1 MIILIIVIL
10 LLLSACKDWTDA
22 EDWERYEHNTE
33 IRHQELLEAY
43 ERKANK
49 SRVTKASR
57 TRAVKDR
64 NGNTLVEEVVL
75 EGDFDYEG

>member
-22 EDWERYEHNTE
+22 EDWERSERNAE

-43 ERKANK
+43 KKKTKK
-49 SRVTKASR
+49 SGVTKASR
-57 TRAVKDR
+57 TRSIKDR
-64 NGNTLVEEVVL
+64 NGNTLVEEVIL
-75 EGDFDYEG
+75 EGDFDYV

>member
-22 EDWERYEHNTE
+22 EDWERSEHNAD

-57 TRAVKDR
+57 TRAIKDR

-75 EGDFDYEG
+75 EGDFDYA

>member
-22 EDWERYEHNTE
+22 EYWERSEHNAE

-43 ERKANK
+43 ERKVKK

-64 NGNTLVEEVVL
+64 NGNTLVEEVIL
-75 EGDFDYEG
+75 EGDFDYA

>member
-22 EDWERYEHNTE
+22 EDWERSEHNAE

-43 ERKANK
+43 EMKAKK
-49 SRVTKASR
+49 SKVTKASR

-64 NGNTLVEEVVL
+64 NGNILVEEVIL
-75 EGDFDYEG
+75 EGDFDYA

>member
-22 EDWERYEHNTE
+22 EDWERSEHNAE

-43 ERKANK
+43 ERKVNK

-57 TRAVKDR
+57 TRAIKDR

-75 EGDFDYEG
+75 EGDFDYA

>member
-22 EDWERYEHNTE
+22 EDWERSEHNAE

-43 ERKANK
+43 ERKDNK

-57 TRAVKDR
+57 TRAIKDR

-75 EGDFDYEG
+75 EGDFDYA